1 MIVKANSLEKAS
13 LRRLGLMSEQVLYAS
28 PEEIS
33 DAMVNKFLNSL
44 YDEMML
50 LNKMGL
56 FGKDFPWLHLN
67 LSVKDYVG
75 FSNDPEKWAKD
86 YLKRLNNSWG
96 VE

>member
-1 MIVKANSLEKAS
+1 
-13 LRRLGLMSEQVLYAS
+13 MSEQVLYAS

-86 YLKRLNNSWG
+86 YLKRLSNSWG